1 MSTDVL
7 VAESQ
12 PINLCMQ
19 GDLIPNSGICA
30 ELDGQQIALFYLP
43 NESPQLY
50 ALGNWDPIGKANI
63 LSRGMV
69 GDLDGRLV
77 VARTRDGAVYERIEQ
92 SPPPE
97 ALAFLAALRAQR
109 PSKDGGRFSRK
120 ATMPS

>member
-1 MSTDVL
+1 MNTDQL
-7 VAESQ
+7 AAESQ
-12 PINLCMQ
+12 PKKLCMQ
-19 GDLIPNSGICA
+19 EDLIPNSGICA

-77 VARTRDGAVYERIEQ
+77 VA
-92 SPPPE
+92 SPMYKQHFDLVTGECLEDAEISVPVFPVS
-97 ALAFLAALRAQR
+97 LFGDHVMLCL
-109 PSKDGGRFSRK
+109 
-120 ATMPS
+120 

>member
-77 VARTRDGAVYERIEQ
+77 VA
-92 SPPPE
+92 SPMYKQHFDLLTGECLEE
-97 ALAFLAALRAQR
+97 AEISVPVFPVSLFGDHVMLCL
-109 PSKDGGRFSRK
+109 
-120 ATMPS
+120 

>member
-1 MSTDVL
+1 MNTDQL
-7 VAESQ
+7 AAESQ
-12 PINLCMQ
+12 PKKLCMQ
-19 GDLIPNSGICA
+19 EDLIPNSGICA

-77 VARTRDGAVYERIEQ
+77 VA
-92 SPPPE
+92 SPMYKQHFDLITGECLEDAEISVPVFPVN
-97 ALAFLAALRAQR
+97 LFGDHVMLCL
-109 PSKDGGRFSRK
+109 
-120 ATMPS
+120 

>member
-1 MSTDVL
+1 VNTDQL
-7 VAESQ
+7 AAESQ
-12 PINLCMQ
+12 PKKLCMQ
-19 GDLIPNSGICA
+19 EDLIPNSGICA

-77 VARTRDGAVYERIEQ
+77 VA
-92 SPPPE
+92 SPMYKQHFDLLTGE
-97 ALAFLAALRAQR
+97 CLEDAAICV
-109 PSKDGGRFSRK
+109 PVFSVSLFGDHV
-120 ATMPS
+120 MLSL